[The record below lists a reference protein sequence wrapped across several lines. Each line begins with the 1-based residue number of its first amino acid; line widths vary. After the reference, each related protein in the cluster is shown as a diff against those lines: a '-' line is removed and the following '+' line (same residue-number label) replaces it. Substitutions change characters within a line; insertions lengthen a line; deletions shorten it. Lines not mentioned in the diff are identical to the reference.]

1 MKRSFGVWMP
11 SWKYVYI
18 FLRRVACLV
27 GYNFMIYST
36 CHTPKESSVLFL
48 FGAKHCILYC
58 VFIGLSK
65 YYTNGHCFPKRLL
78 FKRWIFFVF
87 SPSPTPPFSPSPLTS
102 HHPHRELIRINL
114 GKKWWRLCNLLLIM
128 SLNNHWENDK
138 SLTYYP
144 LFLPDFSI
152 LFFSFRDVL
161 S

>member
-1 MKRSFGVWMP
+1 MLSFLISAAWETPLGKYSVVTYSNYLSECAVPSLMVRLKICMKRSFGVWMP

-48 FGAKHCILYC
+48 FWAKHCILYC

-102 HHPHRELIRINL
+102 HHPHRT
-114 GKKWWRLCNLLLIM
+114 
-128 SLNNHWENDK
+128 H
-138 SLTYYP
+138 
-144 LFLPDFSI
+144 
-152 LFFSFRDVL
+152 
-161 S
+161 